1 MKKTDKKSTNS
12 FVFFILGI
20 PRFILKGFYVL
31 SYLLYSFIIK
41 HIVKYVTWG
50 FIVISYFVFM
60 IFAWPFKILGKSKTE
75 EKLLSKRAEKAEELR
90 KAKELAAIKK
100 QQKLL
105 EKQEKKEKAFIK
117 KHEEKALEEKR
128 RKELEE
134 DYVNENVKLEKH
146 DLNWALNK
154 LFNGIAQAPKK
165 IGEAF
170 KKMYENSTL
179 YKNAKNKDD
188 INRQALLLSFEGED
202 AEKSEVKIVYEYIAR
217 DANGKTV
224 KGYFDAFSKVEVHS
238 YLLSEGFEVY
248 SIRTSKWIQL
258 LHGSSGR
265 VENVKVKHKDLIFML
280 TQLSTYIKA
289 GIPLVDALKILSK
302 QYKQKNYQKVFTAL
316 IYDLSM
322 GDSFSDALAKQGEA
336 FPRLLINMV
345 KASELTGELP
355 EALDDMSEYYTETEA
370 TRKQMVSA
378 LMYPM
383 IVLFVAIVVMGFIM
397 LFVIPKFVD
406 IYATIDNAQLPA
418 FTVGIIHFSDFL
430 KKNIIWVILIAV
442 AIILVFRYLY
452 KNVKVMRIGFQWLFM
467 HIPPFS
473 NIIIYNEVTMFTKT
487 FASLLKHTVFITDSM
502 EVLNKMTNN
511 EIYKSMILDTITN
524 LAKGEK
530 ISKAFE
536 NSWAFP
542 VPAYEMIVTGEKT
555 GQLAEMMQ
563 KVSEYYQELH
573 RNEVVRLKAFIEPI
587 LIIFLTFGVGVII
600 LAVIVPMFDLYQQI
614 ELNA

>member
-1 MKKTDKKSTNS
+1 MKKTNNKSSNGI
-12 FVFFILGI
+12 VFFILGI

-41 HIVKYVTWG
+41 HIVKYVAWG
-50 FIVISYFVFM
+50 FVVISYFVFM

-90 KAKELAAIKK
+90 KAKEAAAIRK

-117 KHEEKALEEKR
+117 KHEEKQLEEKR
-128 RKELEE
+128 KKELEE

-146 DLNWALNK
+146 DFNWLLNK
-154 LFNGIAQAPKK
+154 IFNGLAQAPKK
-165 IGEAF
+165 IGESF

-179 YKNAKNKDD
+179 YKNAKNKND

-217 DANGKTV
+217 DVNGKTV

-238 YLLSEGFEVY
+238 YLLSEGYEVY

-355 EALDDMSEYYTETEA
+355 EALDDMAEYYTETEA

-573 RNEVVRLKAFIEPI
+573 RNEVVRLKAFIEPL
-587 LIIFLTFGVGVII
+587 LIVVLTFGVGTII
-600 LAVIVPMFDLYQQI
+600 LAVIIPMFDLYQQI

>member
-134 DYVNENVKLEKH
+134 DYINENVKLEKH

-154 LFNGIAQAPKK
+154 LFNGVAQAPKK

-258 LHGSSGR
+258 FHGSSGR

-430 KKNIIWVILIAV
+430 KKNIIWVILIVV

-452 KNVKVMRIGFQWLFM
+452 KNVKVIRIGFQWLFM

>member
-1 MKKTDKKSTNS
+1 MKKTKEKSSNGI
-12 FVFFILGI
+12 VFFILGI

-31 SYLLYSFIIK
+31 SYLLYSFIK

-50 FIVISYFVFM
+50 FVVFSYFVFM

-75 EKLLSKRAEKAEELR
+75 EKLLGKRAEKAEELR
-90 KAKELAAIKK
+90 KAKEEAAIKK

-117 KHEEKALEEKR
+117 KHEEKINEEKR

-146 DLNWALNK
+146 DLNWLLNNI
-154 LFNGIAQAPKK
+154 FSGIASAPKK
-165 IGEAF
+165 IGGAF

-202 AEKSEVKIVYEYIAR
+202 AEKSEVKIVYEYVAR

-302 QYKQKNYQKVFTAL
+302 QYRQKNYQKVFTAL

-355 EALDDMSEYYTETEA
+355 EALDDMSAYYTETEA

-383 IVLFVAIVVMGFIM
+383 IVLFVAVVVMGFIM

-430 KKNIIWVILIAV
+430 KKNIFWVILGV
-442 AIILVFRYLY
+442 VVVILVFRYLY

-536 NSWAFP
+536 DSWAFP

-573 RNEVVRLKAFIEPI
+573 RNEVIRLKAFIEPI
-587 LIIFLTFGVGVII
+587 LIIGLTFGVGVII
-600 LAVIVPMFDLYQQI
+600 LSVIIPMFDLYQQI